1 MTPARTWL
9 YLGPAVALAGVIVF
23 TVFAPRAKAAQEA
36 LVEPDRSPPTHLLWS
51 CIGVTC
57 KSYGEPV
64 GQTACQLDAASL
76 ANTLPK
82 GSRVSCQRLAK

>member
-1 MTPARTWL
+1 MTRERTWIL
-9 YLGPAVALAGVIVF
+9 LGPAMVLAGVIVF

-57 KSYGEPV
+57 KSHGEPM
-64 GQTACQLDAASL
+64 GKTACLLDAASL
-76 ANTLPK
+76 ANTLPA
-82 GSRVSCQRLAK
+82 GSKVACQRVKR